1 MKTYVVIGMGRFGT
15 AVATRLYELGNEVLI
30 IDMRT
35 DCIQH
40 IADRVTHAVTGDAT
54 DEDVLRALGV
64 GNYDCAIV
72 SIGSDL
78 AASILVT
85 LNLKDLGVPAVICK
99 ASDEG
104 YKRALERVGADRVVI
119 PEREMGVKLAQNLT
133 SSSIL
138 DFIELSPDYGIA
150 ELSVPADWVGKSLRE
165 LNIRAKYGVTVLAFR
180 KEDRLNV
187 QPGPEEP
194 VGPGTV
200 AIVLGSNEQLSRL
213 QAS

>member
-1 MKTYVVIGMGRFGT
+1 MKTYVVIGMGRFGA
-15 AVATRLYELGNEVLI
+15 AVATRLYELGNEVLV
-30 IDMRT
+30 IDGRS
-35 DCIQH
+35 DRIQH

-54 DEDVLRALGV
+54 DEDILRALGV

-72 SIGSDL
+72 AIGSDL
-78 AASILVT
+78 AASILIT

-104 YKRALERVGADRVVI
+104 FKRALERVGADRVLI

-138 DFIELSPDYGIA
+138 DFIELSPDYGVA
-150 ELSVPADWVGKSLRE
+150 ELAAPADWAGKSLRQ

-180 KEDRLNV
+180 EGNELNV
-187 QPGPEEP
+187 QPGPDEP
-194 VGPGTV
+194 VGSGTV
-200 AIVLGSNEQLSRL
+200 VVVLGSNEQLARL
-213 QAS
+213 QKS

>member
-15 AVATRLYELGNEVLI
+15 AVANRLYELGNEVLV
-30 IDMRT
+30 IDGRAEH
-35 DCIQH
+35 IQH

-72 SIGSDL
+72 AIGSDL
-78 AASILVT
+78 AASILIT

-119 PEREMGVKLAQNLT
+119 PERELGVKLAQNLT

-138 DFIELSPDYGIA
+138 DFIELSPDYGVA
-150 ELSVPADWVGKSLRE
+150 EVTVPAEWAGKSLRE

-180 KEDRLNV
+180 EGDRLDV
-187 QPGPEEP
+187 QPCPDEP
-194 VGPGTV
+194 VGPNTV
-200 AIVLGSNEQLSRL
+200 VVALGSNEQLARL
-213 QAS
+213 QKN